1 MFITATIKI
10 DKSFLLLCITLI
22 GCYKSGQAFLMC
34 SDYFDKKKYIFP
46 HNLVGKVCMTISI
59 LQKDMCVKHAIW
71 FKQNAQQCKILHI
84 SRIKL
89 KDNRKLEKYR

>member
-1 MFITATIKI
+1 
-10 DKSFLLLCITLI
+10 
-22 GCYKSGQAFLMC
+22 
-34 SDYFDKKKYIFP
+34 
-46 HNLVGKVCMTISI
+46 MTISI

-84 SRIKL
+84 STIKL